1 MRPIALSLALICAP
15 ALALAQAPQGGPP
28 SALQTAPQNIK
39 WPDIDGFRSA
49 SAALTAAPKTEIANG
64 VLTATVMTP
73 DKDKG
78 FYRGVRFDWSGMIS
92 SVRMNATE
100 FYGLWFD
107 WVADDVRD
115 FAFFGDKIV
124 AAPNTAAVGPAD
136 AYDATNPVG
145 WAAAAPG
152 GLFLKIG
159 VGMLRKPAAG
169 GNYSQFGVYEPVNLG
184 DWKVVT
190 GKDRVEFT
198 HTVADP
204 ASGYGYVYR
213 KVVRLTAGKPQMLIE
228 HSLRNTG
235 VKTISTVAYNHNF
248 VTFGGAAPTG
258 PGLTVTTPYAIT
270 TPQPVN
276 PESATVSGGRLT
288 YSRALVGEQR
298 LAATIEGYPVGAGP
312 YDVGVH
318 NAAGAGFHV
327 NSATPISKLALWSI
341 RRTVAAEPFVSLS
354 VAPGKTIDW
363 TFTYTYARPAAAK

>member
-1 MRPIALSLALICAP
+1 MR
-15 ALALAQAPQGGPP
+15 ALALASLLMLGPVAALAQPPAQAPQTPTNVRDAK
-28 SALQTAPQNIK
+28 ALLA
-39 WPDIDGFRSA
+39 
-49 SAALTAAPKTEIANG
+49 AAPKAQITNG
-64 VLTATVMTP
+64 VLKATVLLP
-73 DKDKG
+73 ARAKG
-78 FYRGVRFDWSGMIS
+78 FYRGVRFDWSGMLS
-92 SVRMNATE
+92 SLTYGDQDY
-100 FYGLWFD
+100 YGLWFD
-107 WVADDVRD
+107 HVADNVRD
-115 FAFFGDKIV
+115 FLFDKDQLI
-124 AAPNTAAVGPAD
+124 AAVNTGAVGPAEV
-136 AYDATNPVG
+136 YDGESPAS
-145 WAAAAPG
+145 WAEAPAG
-152 GLFLKIG
+152 GSFLKIG